1 MCQCVCAE
9 EALGQEEVKLAVGG
23 LGGGK
28 QVYLS
33 FPESTPYKP
42 DRLGM
47 SRHSP
52 GNVSCRESA
61 SAARL
66 S

>member
-1 MCQCVCAE
+1 MCQCVCAKG
-9 EALGQEEVKLAVGG
+9 ALCQGEVKLAVGG

-33 FPESTPYKP
+33 FPEATPDQP

-47 SRHSP
+47 
-52 GNVSCRESA
+52 ES
-61 SAARL
+61 SL
-66 S
+66 SGECELS